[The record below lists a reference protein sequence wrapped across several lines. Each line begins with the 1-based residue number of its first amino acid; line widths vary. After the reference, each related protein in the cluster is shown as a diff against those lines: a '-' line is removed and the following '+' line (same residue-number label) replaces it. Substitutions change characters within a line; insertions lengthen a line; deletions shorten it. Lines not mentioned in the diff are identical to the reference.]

1 MYVQY
6 KYYSEISILVYA
18 MILASREIFTN
29 QDCSLSRC
37 SLNRSFNIRTCS
49 SLLLDAGNSLV
60 RGDVEEEVGVLRR
73 RVLRTVR
80 PRIAHDE
87 EEGPLRF
94 GLLGPA
100 EEGQGR
106 VGDQVGEVV
115 RRVVV
120 TVADLQIR
128 EGEKRIN
135 FDNIFFV

>member
-1 MYVQY
+1 M
-6 KYYSEISILVYA
+6 
-18 MILASREIFTN
+18 
-29 QDCSLSRC
+29 
-37 SLNRSFNIRTCS
+37 
-49 SLLLDAGNSLV
+49 